1 MRSKIKKSTISRSL
15 SILSR
20 EEKFRVIFVLLLQ
33 ITFGVLDLIGVA
45 LVGLVGTLAVNGV
58 ASQEPGNRVSTVLK
72 LTHLNN
78 SNLQTQVTVL
88 GLSAALILIAKTI
101 FSIYFSR
108 KILFFLSRRA
118 AKISGILISRL
129 LSNSLTT
136 VQSKSTNELV
146 YSLTSGVSTI
156 TVGVIGTSVSVLA
169 DFSLLFVL
177 AVGLLF
183 VDTIMAISTFVI
195 FAIIALILYRLM
207 NVRARR
213 LGIVAAD
220 LSIKSNEKIMEVI
233 TSYREAIVRNR
244 REFYSRTIK
253 NDRMLLADTN
263 AEMTFMPQ
271 ISKYVI
277 EITVV
282 LSAIVISA
290 IQFHLSNA
298 SHAVGVLSVFMAASL
313 RISPAVL
320 RLQQGAV
327 SIKASIGAANPTLEL
342 IELIGNQELMD
353 SVEDKVQ
360 TIHDGFSPQID
371 VEAIEFSYPESNKPV
386 ISGLSFQI
394 QPGSVVAIVGPSGA
408 GKTTLVDLILG
419 VLVPS
424 SGKIL
429 ISGKVPLEAI
439 KVWPGAIG
447 YVPQDV
453 IITNSTI
460 KENVA
465 MGFPAES
472 IDVQLVSDAIL
483 IAQLQEFVNKI
494 PQGIETRVSDRGTRL
509 SGGQRQRLG
518 IARAMFTKPRL
529 LVLDEATS
537 SLDGETESNIS
548 EAVQRMRGQVT
559 VVMIAHRLST
569 VRNADKVIYLRE
581 GKIEAQGNFEEV
593 RNAIP
598 DFDKQAKLMGL

>member
-20 EEKFRVIFVLLLQ
+20 KEKFRVIFVLLLQ
-33 ITFGVLDLIGVA
+33 ISFGVLDLVGVA

-58 ASQEPGNRVSTVLK
+58 ASQQPGNRVSTVLK
-72 LTHLNN
+72 IAHLSN

-88 GLSAALILIAKTI
+88 GLAAALILIAKTI

-156 TVGVIGTSVSVLA
+156 TVGVIGTTVSVLA

-183 VDTIMAISTFVI
+183 VDTIMAVSTFVI
-195 FAIIALILYRLM
+195 FAIIASILYRLM
-207 NVRARR
+207 NVRARK
-213 LGIVAAD
+213 LGIVAAE

-353 SVEDKVQ
+353 SVEDTVQ
-360 TIHDGFSPQID
+360 TNHDGFSPQID
-371 VEAIEFSYPESNKPV
+371 VEAIEFSYPDSDKPV

-424 SGKIL
+424 SGSIV

-439 KVWPGAIG
+439 KEWPGAIG

-453 IITNSTI
+453 VITNSTI

-465 MGFPAES
+465 MGFPLKS
-472 IDVQLVSDAIL
+472 IDVQLVSDAIE
-483 IAQLQEFVNKI
+483 IAQLQEFVSKI

-548 EAVQRMRGQVT
+548 EAVQRMRGLVT

-569 VRNADKVIYLRE
+569 VRNADKVIYLRD